1 MVPGDISD
9 SFSSLHHG
17 VSKWFV
23 SESVQCGSDTGSIKG
38 RCAVFAYVLVA
49 LKSSL
54 KQSEEHHL
62 ASHGSFD
69 Y

>member
-23 SESVQCGSDTGSIKG
+23 SESVQSEAT
-38 RCAVFAYVLVA
+38 

-62 ASHGSFD
+62 ASHSSFD